1 MNNETAAMT
10 KVTEKAV
17 LRRVNLALKRDG
29 GMDGDVLRRNVR
41 STELGP
47 YYAVCIRQNAVVA
60 KNVALEAWARELG
73 VLRENEEMLP
83 EE

>member
-1 MNNETAAMT
+1 MNNEIAAMK
-10 KVTEKAV
+10 KVTEKNV
-17 LRRVNLALKRDG
+17 LRRVNRALKREG
-29 GMDGDVLRRNVR
+29 GMDADVLRRNVR
-41 STELGP
+41 SAELGP

-60 KNVALEAWARELG
+60 MNVDLEAWAREMG